1 MMTKKINFG
10 KKHSHAEQ
18 MAIADALLGKT
29 TGASKGA
36 HPPTEWETK
45 WKGTNPMK
53 KKVALTI
60 MKKL

>member
-1 MMTKKINFG
+1 MTTKKITFG
-10 KKHSHAEQ
+10 KNPNHAEQ

-29 TGASKGA
+29 TGASKGSPA
-36 HPPTEWETK
+36 PSGWKTSI
-45 WKGTNPMK
+45 KGTNPLK